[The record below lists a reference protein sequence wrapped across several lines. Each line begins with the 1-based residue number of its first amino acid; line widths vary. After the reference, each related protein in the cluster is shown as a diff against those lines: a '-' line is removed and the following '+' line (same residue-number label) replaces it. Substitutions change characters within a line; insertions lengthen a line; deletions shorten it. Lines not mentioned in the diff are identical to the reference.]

1 MGGVPVSRPWLALVV
16 WRSWR
21 GARAAR
27 SVVRACKA
35 VGRTADGAV
44 GDMGGGECGWRWG
57 GLRRASRGAVVASAV
72 LASLR
77 SAPWRVMADAA
88 CANAPKRP
96 ARDAGHRLGES
107 IAHFISTSGGPSAD
121 SAERVFGELH
131 GVVMTNVCLEQL
143 PPRLPNVSVLS
154 GSWFRLSRSLRPGS
168 SQAFCNTP
176 RGRLMPAGGRGGVWV
191 PLGAGGIVVPCTSG
205 DDLLLTAPRATY
217 CWPGNPASPLTWREP
232 PPANETSW
240 LSGLTMTSSEWH
252 ISSMQLAA

>member
-1 MGGVPVSRPWLALVV
+1 M
-16 WRSWR
+16 
-21 GARAAR
+21 
-27 SVVRACKA
+27 
-35 VGRTADGAV
+35 
-44 GDMGGGECGWRWG
+44 
-57 GLRRASRGAVVASAV
+57 
-72 LASLR
+72 
-77 SAPWRVMADAA
+77 
-88 CANAPKRP
+88 
-96 ARDAGHRLGES
+96 GES
-107 IAHFISTSGGPSAD
+107 IAQFISTSGGPSAD

-154 GSWFRLSRSLRPGS
+154 GSWFRLSRLSRPGS

-191 PLGAGGIVVPCTSG
+191 PMGAGGIVVPCTSG
-205 DDLLLTAPRATY
+205 EDLVLTAPRATY

>member
-1 MGGVPVSRPWLALVV
+1 
-16 WRSWR
+16 
-21 GARAAR
+21 
-27 SVVRACKA
+27 
-35 VGRTADGAV
+35 
-44 GDMGGGECGWRWG
+44 
-57 GLRRASRGAVVASAV
+57 
-72 LASLR
+72 
-77 SAPWRVMADAA
+77 MANAI

-107 IAHFISTSGGPSAD
+107 IAQFISTSGGPSAD

-154 GSWFRLSRSLRPGS
+154 GSWFRLSRSSRPGS

-191 PLGAGGIVVPCTSG
+191 PMMPAGGRGGVWVPMGAGGIVVPCTSG
-205 DDLLLTAPRATY
+205 EDLLLTAPRATY
-217 CWPGNPASPLTWREP
+217 CWPGSPASPLTWREP

-240 LSGLTMTSSEWH
+240 LSGLTMTSSESH